1 MIDKD
6 YLLFVMIVCYIIPI
20 YYVYYYNCNN
30 SISSIIC
37 DDECKYIILYFMI
50 FMGIFTFL
58 YELER
63 NDTVSIVFIT
73 LLLICIFGLI
83 MINEENYIHYVF
95 AYLVFII
102 ILFFMCRHYYLTH
115 CNIVLFVS
123 LLVACILLVIL
134 IMNIDDNIFYS
145 EVMYILNF
153 AFFYLYLHFI

>member
-1 MIDKD
+1 
-6 YLLFVMIVCYIIPI
+6 
-20 YYVYYYNCNN
+20 
-30 SISSIIC
+30 
-37 DDECKYIILYFMI
+37 MI

-63 NDTVSIVFIT
+63 NDTISIIFVT

-102 ILFFMCRHYYLTH
+102 ILFFMCRHYYLTD
-115 CNIVLFVS
+115 CNTVLFVS
-123 LLVACILLVIL
+123 LLVECILLVLL
-134 IMNIDDNIFYS
+134 IMSLHDNIFYN

-153 AFFYLYLHFI
+153 AFFIYIYILFREPNYNSDSVFTIRCMFLVRTYR